1 MRDFLIFF
9 IGHALHAFYEN
20 RGRERYSERE
30 RMRER
35 EHRDISTPTHTIYTH
50 YLATFTII
58 DIDFFNS

>member
-1 MRDFLIFF
+1 
-9 IGHALHAFYEN
+9 
-20 RGRERYSERE
+20 
-30 RMRER
+30 MRER

>member
-1 MRDFLIFF
+1 MRFTKIE
-9 IGHALHAFYEN
+9 G
-20 RGRERYSERE
+20 ERDNQRE